1 MSPTASASCSAERP
15 VSAIHNRVFA
25 ALPVA
30 VDIRAQIHALL
41 QQQPE
46 APDIHWI
53 PAANYHITLAFLGDL
68 SGQQLAALCAA
79 LNAAKPLPAVTIRL
93 RAIAR
98 FPDSSGHIIAAGVH
112 KSAELSRL
120 HKAVL
125 EAAVAAE
132 IHLQRK
138 QFVPHITLGRLGKSP
153 RHELPGTLSLA
164 HLEAFK
170 VTELALYRGIR
181 ETLADQQT
189 HYHYRAMA
197 TFALELQGKNPPIP
211 GL

>member
-1 MSPTASASCSAERP
+1 SGSGANGVLSLSGRTSALSKPAARPLKPTVTSWMPMSPTASASCSAERP

-30 VDIRAQIHALL
+30 VDIRAQLHALL

-46 APDIHWI
+46 APDIHWV

-98 FPDSSGHIIAAGVH
+98 FPDSSGHIIAAGIH

-125 EAAVAAE
+125 
-132 IHLQRK
+132 
-138 QFVPHITLGRLGKSP
+138 
-153 RHELPGTLSLA
+153 
-164 HLEAFK
+164 
-170 VTELALYRGIR
+170 
-181 ETLADQQT
+181 
-189 HYHYRAMA
+189 
-197 TFALELQGKNPPIP
+197 
-211 GL
+211 